1 MEAKSQGILNPDIP
15 SRLNAGFPIET
26 VRTAFPALI
35 RTPGFI
41 FFDNAA
47 GAQVPQI
54 VLDAVNHH
62 LLECNVQ
69 RGGRYAKSRKVDEMI
84 LRARHSVA
92 DLVNARDAREIAF
105 GMNATSFIRLVSL
118 AIGQTLGKRRQIVVT
133 DMDHEANVATWLAL
147 ERNGARI
154 LWWKMRDDGNL
165 HVDDLVPLVSSTT
178 RLVACTLASNAIG
191 SIVDV
196 AAAATVAHAAGAEIF
211 LDSVHYGPHGL
222 IDVQAFDCDYL
233 VCSGYKIFAPHMGFL
248 WGRYELLQE
257 LPTFREDFIVDEP
270 PGKIEAGTFIYENVA
285 GMEAAVRYLETLGRS
300 MAGNDTT
307 GKSESRRS
315 ALQHAFEAIR
325 VYEESLSLEML
336 RVLNDCGA
344 VVYGVAE
351 RDRIDQR
358 VPTLCFGLP
367 NMSAARVTKE
377 FAKQNIGVRDGH
389 MYSPRLMNRLGLSRE
404 SGAVRA
410 SLVHYNTL
418 EEVRRFGRV
427 LAEMKES
434 C

>member
-1 MEAKSQGILNPDIP
+1 MEAKSQSVLNPEISSGLSAD
-15 SRLNAGFPIET
+15 FPIEA
-26 VRTAFPALI
+26 VRAAFLALARPPA
-35 RTPGFI
+35 FI

-69 RGGRYAKSRKVDEMI
+69 RGGRYAKSREVDEMI

-118 AIGQTLGKRRQIVVT
+118 AIGQTLGKRNEIIVT

-147 ERNGARI
+147 ERCGAKFS
-154 LWWKMRDDGNL
+154 WWKMRDDGNL
-165 HVDDLVPLVSSTT
+165 HVEDLVPLVSSTT

-196 AAAATVAHAAGAEIF
+196 AAAAKVAHASGAEIF
-211 LDSVHYGPHGL
+211 LDSVHFGPHGL

-233 VCSGYKIFAPHMGFL
+233 VCSGYKIFGPHMGFL
-248 WGRYELLQE
+248 WGRRELLE
-257 LPTFREDFIVDEP
+257 KLPTFREDFIPDEP
-270 PGKIEAGTFIYENVA
+270 PGKIEAGTFVYENVA
-285 GMEAAVRYLETLGRS
+285 GMDAAVRYLETLGRS
-300 MAGNDTT
+300 MAGSDAAA
-307 GKSESRRS
+307 KSESRRS
-315 ALQHAFEAIR
+315 ALQRAFEAIR

-336 RVLNDCGA
+336 RTLNDCGA
-344 VVYGVAE
+344 VVYGLSEEE
-351 RDRIDQR
+351 RIGQR
-358 VPTLCFGLP
+358 VPTLCFNLP
-367 NMSAARVTKE
+367 NVPPARVAEE
-377 FAKQNIGVRDGH
+377 FAKQNVGVRDGH
-389 MYSPRLMNRLGLSRE
+389 MYSPRLMKRLGLPVE

-410 SLVHYNTL
+410 SLVHYNTVQ
-418 EEVRRFGRV
+418 EVRRFGSV
-427 LAEMKES
+427 LAEIKES

>member
-1 MEAKSQGILNPDIP
+1 MEAESRSVLNRRIP
-15 SRLNAGFPIET
+15 SASNAAFPIEN
-26 VRTAFPALI
+26 VRAAFPALT
-35 RTPGFI
+35 RPPGFI

-69 RGGRYAKSRKVDEMI
+69 RGGRYAKSREVDEMI
-84 LRARHSVA
+84 LRARHSLA
-92 DLVNARDAREIAF
+92 DLVNARDAHEIAF

-118 AIGQTLGKRRQIVVT
+118 AIGQTLDKRNQIVVT

-147 ERNGARI
+147 ERSGAKFS
-154 LWWKMRDDGNL
+154 WWKMRDDGNL
-165 HVDDLVPLVSSTT
+165 HVDDLVPLVSSAT
-178 RLVACTLASNAIG
+178 RLVACTLASNALG

-196 AAAATVAHAAGAEIF
+196 AAAAGVAHASGAEIF

-233 VCSGYKIFAPHMGFL
+233 VCSGYKIFGPHMGFL
-248 WGRYELLQE
+248 WGRRELLE
-257 LPTFREDFIVDEP
+257 KLPTFREDFIPDEP
-270 PGKIEAGTFIYENVA
+270 PGKIEAGTFVYENVA
-285 GMEAAVRYLETLGRS
+285 GMDAAIGYLETLGRTLP
-300 MAGNDTT
+300 GNGVMEKT
-307 GKSESRRS
+307 ESRRS
-315 ALQHAFEAIR
+315 ALYRAFEAIR
-325 VYEESLSLEML
+325 GYEESLSVEML
-336 RVLNDCGA
+336 RVLHECGA

-351 RDRIDQR
+351 EQRTAQR
-358 VPTLCFGLP
+358 VPTLCFNLP
-367 NMSAARVTKE
+367 NVPPARISE
-377 FAKQNIGVRDGH
+377 ELAKQNIGVRDGH
-389 MYSPRLMNRLGLSRE
+389 MYSPRLMKRLGLAKE

-427 LAEMKES
+427 LAEIKES

>member
-1 MEAKSQGILNPDIP
+1 LEAESQSVLNPEIP
-15 SRLNAGFPIET
+15 SAPSAPFPIET
-26 VRTAFPALI
+26 VRGAFPALT
-35 RTPGFI
+35 RPPDFI

-47 GAQVPQI
+47 GAQVPQT

-69 RGGRYAKSRKVDEMI
+69 RGGRYAKSREVDEMI

-92 DLVNARDAREIAF
+92 DLVNARDASEIAF

-118 AIGQTLGKRRQIVVT
+118 AIGQTLEKRNEIVVT

-147 ERNGARI
+147 ERNGATFR
-154 LWWKMRDDGNL
+154 WWKMRDDGNL
-165 HVDDLVPLVSSTT
+165 HVDDLIPLVSSYT

-196 AAAATVAHAAGAEIF
+196 AGAARVAHASGAEIF
-211 LDSVHYGPHGL
+211 LDSVHFGPHGL

-233 VCSGYKIFAPHMGFL
+233 TCSGYKIFGPHMGFL
-248 WGRYELLQE
+248 WGRRELLE
-257 LPTFREDFIVDEP
+257 KLPTFREDFIPDEP
-270 PGKIEAGTFIYENVA
+270 PGKIEAGTFVYENVA
-285 GMEAAVRYLETLGRS
+285 GMDAAVRYLEALGRS
-300 MAGNDTT
+300 MAATDAAAR
-307 GKSESRRS
+307 SESRRS
-315 ALQHAFEAIR
+315 ALRRAFHAIR

-351 RDRIDQR
+351 QERISQR
-358 VPTLCFGLP
+358 VPTLCFNLP
-367 NMSAARVTKE
+367 NLPPATVTE
-377 FAKQNIGVRDGH
+377 ELAKQNIGVRDGH
-389 MYSPRLMNRLGLSRE
+389 MYSPRLIKRLGLLKE

-410 SLVHYNTL
+410 SLVHYNTVH
-418 EEVRRFGRV
+418 EVRRFGRV
-427 LAEMKES
+427 LAEIKES